1 MIVKTTLQEDGI
13 TVTSESRGLTV
24 SYSTQDRTVGMNP
37 GELLLS
43 ALGGCMTGIASE
55 MAGEFGIDLK
65 AFSVDV
71 EGISAAD
78 HRRPGFA
85 EVHTTIHMTA
95 DCTPEKA
102 EEFVAE
108 IEQICPIRDVMAN
121 GSHIHHTIDLNK

>member
-1 MIVKTTLQEDGI
+1 MLIKTTLKEDGT
-13 TVTSESRGLTV
+13 TVESESRGLTV
-24 SYSTQDRTVGMNP
+24 SYNTKDRNVGMNP
-37 GELLLS
+37 GELMLS

-78 HRRPGFA
+78 HSRPGFA
-85 EVHTTIHMTA
+85 EIHTTVHMSA
-95 DCTPEKA
+95 DITPEKA

-108 IEQICPIRDVMAN
+108 IEQICPIRDVLAN
-121 GSHIHHTIDLNK
+121 GSHVHHTIDLNK

>member
-1 MIVKTTLQEDGI
+1 MVITTTLKEDGTTVESASRGI
-13 TVTSESRGLTV
+13 TVKYNTK
-24 SYSTQDRTVGMNP
+24 DRTVGMNP

-78 HRRPGFA
+78 HSHPGFE

-108 IEQICPIRDVMAN
+108 IEQICPIRYVIAN
-121 GSHIHHTIDLNK
+121 GSHVHHTIDLK

>member
-1 MIVKTTLQEDGI
+1 MLVKTTLKEDGT
-13 TVTSESRGLTV
+13 TVESESRGLTV
-24 SYSTQDRTVGMNP
+24 RYNTQDRTVGMNP

-85 EVHTTIHMTA
+85 EIHTTIHMTA
-95 DCTPEKA
+95 DCTPEKRRNSWLRSNRSA
-102 EEFVAE
+102 RSVMSWPMAATST
-108 IEQICPIRDVMAN
+108 IR
-121 GSHIHHTIDLNK
+121 SI